1 MTIRAAHTG
10 LVVAAHGRRGILEAD
25 GTRLRFVVKGR
36 RLRIVCGDRV
46 RFESPPG
53 SDERLVT
60 EVESRANA
68 LARPSERGEDE
79 VIAANLTR
87 LIAVCAPR
95 PEPDWLLMDRYACA
109 AELLGC
115 SPVVLWNKCDLGHGS
130 APALAEY
137 RQLGYAVLEVSSRT
151 GAGLAELRTLM
162 DHQTSVFVGQSG
174 VGKSSLINT
183 LVPGAGAVTGEL
195 SAAHRVGTHTTTAAL
210 MYAIGTAG
218 KLIDTPG
225 VRDFVPAV
233 PARRVDA
240 GFPELRALVPRC
252 RFADCSHLHEPG
264 CAVKAAL
271 EAGELSARRYAS
283 YTRLMWMLAES
294 GL

>member
-1 MTIRAAHTG
+1 MSLRDAPAG
-10 LVVAAHGRRGILEAD
+10 LVVAAHGRRGILEA
-25 GTRLRFVVKGR
+25 GGARLRFMVKGR
-36 RLRIVCGDRV
+36 RLRVACGDRV

-60 EVESRANA
+60 AIEPRANA
-68 LARPSERGEDE
+68 LARSAERGEDE
-79 VIAANLTR
+79 IIAANLTR

-95 PEPDWLLMDRYACA
+95 PEPDWVLMDRYACA

-115 SPVVLWNKCDLGHGS
+115 RPIALWNKCDLGHGS
-130 APALAEY
+130 APALGEY
-137 RQLGYAVLEVSSRT
+137 RQLGYAVLEVSTRT

-162 DHQTSVFVGQSG
+162 DHETSVFVGQSG
-174 VGKSSLINT
+174 VGKSSLINA
-183 LVPGAGAVTGEL
+183 LVPGAEATTGEL

-210 MYAIGTAG
+210 MYAVGTDG

-233 PARRVDA
+233 TARRVDA
-240 GFPELRALVPRC
+240 GFPELRALAAGC

-264 CAVKAAL
+264 CAVKSAL
-271 EAGELSARRYAS
+271 EAGALSVRRYAS
-283 YTRLMWMLAES
+283 YARLMRVLGGQGA
-294 GL
+294 